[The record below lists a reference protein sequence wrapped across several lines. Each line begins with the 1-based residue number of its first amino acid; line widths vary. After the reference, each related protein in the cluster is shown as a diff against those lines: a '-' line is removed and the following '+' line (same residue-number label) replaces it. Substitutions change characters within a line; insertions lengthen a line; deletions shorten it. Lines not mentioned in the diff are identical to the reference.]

1 MELLEKGEK
10 IRRFSTARII
20 EHYIAIL
27 SVSLLIATGLSQKYY
42 YLDISQW
49 FILQMGGIDSVRFV
63 HRFTGLIFIAL
74 TVVHIL
80 TAMIGV
86 LFLEW
91 RPSILITKK
100 DFHDAV
106 HNIKY
111 YLGMEDCPAPCHR
124 YTYKQKF
131 EYWVILTGAIFM
143 IFSGVVLWIP
153 TTITRYLPGE
163 IIPLAKVMHSNEALL
178 LFLIIS
184 IWHVYNSIFSPDVFP
199 LDTAIFTGYISL
211 KRMEKE
217 HPLELAE
224 MLEEDIKE
232 IQKGVCRN
240 RAKQEVDSVTE
251 L

>member
-1 MELLEKGEK
+1 MELLEKGER

-20 EHYIAIL
+20 EHYIAIV
-27 SVSLLIATGLSQKYY
+27 SVSVLIITGLSQKYY

-63 HRFTGLIFIAL
+63 HRFTGLVFISL

-80 TAMIGV
+80 TAMIGI

-106 HNIKY
+106 HNIRY

-143 IFSGVVLWIP
+143 ILSGIVLWIP

-163 IIPLAKVMHSNEALL
+163 IVPLAKVMHSNEALL

-199 LDTAIFTGYISL
+199 LDTSIFTGYISL

-224 MLEEDIKE
+224 LLEEDIKE
-232 IQKGVCRN
+232 VQKGVCRN
-240 RAKQEVDSVTE
+240 RTKQEVDGVT
-251 L
+251 